1 MITDEQRDYLRR
13 WREANKDKVA
23 ASKARYQAKRKE
35 NWDQFL
41 EDERRRYKARAKEI
55 CDRQRL
61 YRASNPEARAKTL
74 KKYNDANR
82 DLVRECWHAWRTA
95 RMNAMPNWADRK
107 AIRAIFKQAQARTME
122 TGIPHEVDHIVP
134 LQGKNVC
141 GLHVHWNLQ
150 VIPAKENRVKSN
162 KYAAD

>member
-1 MITDEQRDYLRR
+1 MTLDRSEYLRK

-23 ASKARYQAKRKE
+23 ANIARSHAKRKE

-41 EDERRRYKARAKEI
+41 EDERKRYQTRAKEI

-61 YRASNPEARAKTL
+61 YRASNPEARAQTV
-74 KKYNDANR
+74 KKYREANPV
-82 DLVRECWHAWRTA
+82 LTRECWHAWRTA
-95 RMNAMPNWADRK
+95 RMKAMPPWADRK
-107 AIRAIFKQAQARTME
+107 AIRAIFKQAQAITIE
-122 TGIPHEVDHIVP
+122 TGIAHEVDHIVP

-150 VIPAKENRVKSN
+150 VIPAQENRRKSN
-162 KYAAD
+162 IYAAD